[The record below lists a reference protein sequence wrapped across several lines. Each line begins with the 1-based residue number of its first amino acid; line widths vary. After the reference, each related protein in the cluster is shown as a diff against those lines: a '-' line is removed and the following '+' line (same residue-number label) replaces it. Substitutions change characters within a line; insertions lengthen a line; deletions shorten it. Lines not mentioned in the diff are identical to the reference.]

1 LKNGGDG
8 LLYIEEVAENVWKY
22 GDNVGLAG
30 GLLGFEAD
38 AKQAVVLE
46 SDPHRLLLC
55 CSRQWG
61 KSTTAAVLVALR
73 VLREPGAL
81 VVIVSPTLRQTAELV
96 LKVRGFVER
105 VVKLKGRGKLTLE
118 LPNGARVL
126 GLPGNE
132 CHVRGFSAPTLV
144 VIDEAARVGD
154 LLYKSLRPMLARGG
168 DLALLST
175 PFGERGF
182 FWKEWARGGELWT
195 RVSVKATE
203 CERIPES
210 FLEEE
215 RRVQGEDWFRQE
227 YLCEFVGMDS
237 QVFRQE
243 WFERAEASG
252 LNVAALDITLDG
264 ELW

>member
-1 LKNGGDG
+1 MTRETEAQQYLCQFGDP
-8 LLYIEEVAENVWKY
+8 L
-22 GDNVGLAG
+22 GLAE
-30 GLLGFEAD
+30 GLFQFEAD
-38 AKQAVVLE
+38 AKQAEVIAA
-46 SDPHRLLLC
+46 DPHRLLLC

-73 VLREPGAL
+73 VLREAGSL

-96 LKVRGFVER
+96 LKVRGFLER
-105 VVKLKGRGKLTLE
+105 VVKLKGRGRLLLE
-118 LPNGARVL
+118 LPNGSRVL

-132 CHVRGFSAPTLV
+132 CHVRGFSAPSLV

-154 LLYKSLRPMLARGG
+154 LLYKSLRPMLAHGG

-182 FWKEWARGGELWT
+182 FWKEWAQGGEGWT
-195 RVSVKATE
+195 RVTVKATE
-203 CERIPES
+203 CARIPAA

-227 YLCEFVGMDS
+227 YLCEFVGMDN

-243 WFERAEASG
+243 WFERAVAGG
-252 LNVAALDITLDG
+252 LDVGALDVPLDG
-264 ELW
+264 EVW

>member
-1 LKNGGDG
+1 MLRLERVVESVWKHGDG
-8 LLYIEEVAENVWKY
+8 
-22 GDNVGLAG
+22 VGLAG
-30 GLLGFEAD
+30 GLFGFEAD
-38 AKQAVVLE
+38 AQQAAVLDA
-46 SDPHRLLLC
+46 DPHRLLLC

-73 VLREPGAL
+73 VLREAGAL

-105 VVKLKGRGKLTLE
+105 VVKLKGRGRLLLE

-132 CHVRGFSAPTLV
+132 CHVRGFSAPSLV

-154 LLYKSLRPMLARGG
+154 VLYKALRPMLARGG

-182 FWKEWARGGELWT
+182 FWKEWARGGDLWT

-203 CERIPES
+203 CSRIPLS
-210 FLEEE
+210 FLDEE

-227 YLCEFVGMDS
+227 YLCEFVGMEN

-243 WFERAEASG
+243 WFERAVADG
-252 LNVAALDITLDG
+252 LDVAALDVRLDG
-264 ELW
+264 EVW

>member
-1 LKNGGDG
+1 MTRNEVVSEALWKFGDT
-8 LLYIEEVAENVWKY
+8 
-22 GDNVGLAG
+22 VGLAG
-30 GLLGFEAD
+30 GVFGFEAD
-38 AKQAVVLE
+38 TKQAEVLE

-61 KSTTAAVLVALR
+61 KSTTAAVLVAMR

-105 VVKLKGRGKLTLE
+105 VVKLRGRGRLLLE

-154 LLYKSLRPMLARGG
+154 LLYKSLRPMLAHGG

-182 FWKEWARGGELWT
+182 FWREWARGGELWT
-195 RVSVKATE
+195 RVSVKATD
-203 CERIPES
+203 CARIPAA

-227 YLCEFVGMDS
+227 YLCEFVGMDN

-243 WFERAEASG
+243 WFDRAEAGG
-252 LNVAALDITLDG
+252 LDVAALDVRLDG

>member
-1 LKNGGDG
+1 MSG
-8 LLYIEEVAENVWKY
+8 LVGVRESVWKF
-22 GDNVGLAG
+22 GDAVGLAG
-30 GLLGFEAD
+30 SVLGFQAD
-38 AKQAVVLE
+38 AKQAEVLG
-46 SDPHRLLLC
+46 SDAHRLLLC

-73 VLREPGAL
+73 VLQEAGAL

-105 VVKLKGRGKLTLE
+105 VEKLKVRGRLLLE
-118 LPNGARVL
+118 LPNGARVM
-126 GLPGNE
+126 GVPGNE
-132 CHVRGFSAPTLV
+132 CSVRGFSAPTLV

-154 LLYKSLRPMLARGG
+154 LLYKSLRPMLAHGG

-182 FWKEWARGGELWT
+182 FWKEWEKGGEGWT

-203 CERIPES
+203 CERIPAA

-227 YLCEFVGMDS
+227 YLCEFVGMEH

-243 WFERAEASG
+243 WFERAVAAG
-252 LNVAALDITLDG
+252 LDVAALEVRLDG
-264 ELW
+264 EVG

>member
-1 LKNGGDG
+1 MVHA
-8 LLYIEEVAENVWKY
+8 EEILPHVWKY
-22 GDNVGLAG
+22 GDPVALARNVFD
-30 GLLGFEAD
+30 FEAD
-38 AKQAVVLE
+38 AKQAEILD
-46 SDPHRLLLC
+46 SNPHRLMLC

-61 KSTTAAVLVALR
+61 KSTTAAALVALR
-73 VLREPGAL
+73 VLKQERAL
-81 VVIVSPTLRQTAELV
+81 VVLVSPTLRQTSELV

-105 VVKLKGRGKLTLE
+105 SAKLKSRGRLLLE
-118 LPNGARVL
+118 LPNGSRVI

-132 CHVRGFSAPTLV
+132 CHVRGFSAPSLI

-154 LLYKSLRPMLARGG
+154 LLYKSLRPMLAHGG

-182 FWKEWARGGELWT
+182 FWKEWARGGEGWT
-195 RVSVKATE
+195 RVRALATE
-203 CERIPES
+203 CARIPAA

-227 YLCEFVGMDS
+227 YLCEFVGMEN

-243 WFERAEASG
+243 WFDRAVASG
-252 LNVAALDITLDG
+252 LDVEALDVRLDG
-264 ELW
+264 EVW